1 MVKVTLQIFF
11 SGRVMCYES
20 RLASIPIHARY
31 VVIFTSILLK
41 NSSFHLHRHRLSW
54 SESGCKDK
62 AFSRFPPNLS
72 RSFFKLFFSSP
83 RLKGPSTGKIVVS
96 TSRTPPPRELAVPS
110 SRPPFRFS
118 GCKDKAKIPPFPNFS
133 TTFLATFLI
142 STGIQHV
149 ARNVSRPRGAPRGGR
164 LRVYH
169 PSTRR
174 QGHDASLTPG
184 NIELGSA
191 RNRKFSWKKVF
202 PKYSSATFLLP
213 KDSAMY

>member
-1 MVKVTLQIFF
+1 MVKVTLQKFF

-41 NSSFHLHRHRLSW
+41 NSSFHLHHHRLSW

-62 AFSRFPPNLS
+62 AFSRFLPNLS
-72 RSFFKLFFSSP
+72 RSFFKLFFEP
-83 RLKGPSTGKIVVS
+83 PFKGSLDGKDSRQHLENATATWTHRPLVS
-96 TSRTPPPRELAVPS
+96 
-110 SRPPFRFS
+110 PPFRFS

-133 TTFLATFLI
+133 TTFLSTFLI

-174 QGHDASLTPG
+174 QGRFKDAPERPW
-184 NIELGSA
+184 N
-191 RNRKFSWKKVF
+191 VF
-202 PKYSSATFLLP
+202 DA
-213 KDSAMY
+213 AMMRL